1 MAFRNQKPVLLCRTY
16 CANVYG
22 DYNCIRRFCFSLK
35 SRWRYW
41 VFLSRLTT
49 NVNRQ
54 NCVRSGIRTHA
65 HIRGPENSL
74 MRHEKGI
81 NLESGALDHSAIL
94 TYDQKR
100 KIIES
105 FILQRK
111 NMSNWFEKS
120 SSVWLSCLLTECLKS
135 RSRESL
141 QLVWICPDLAPVGIT
156 GAVAQVVERSLSMWE
171 VRGSIPRIS
180 NLLCREKSSILHEIT
195 KSPFY
200 VSAICFLLVLLEM
213 IRLDFTCLHIDMI
226 ILWRFWTCWVISNKS
241 IN

>member
-1 MAFRNQKPVLLCRTY
+1 MN
-16 CANVYG
+16 G
-22 DYNCIRRFCFSLK
+22 
-35 SRWRYW
+35 
-41 VFLSRLTT
+41 
-49 NVNRQ
+49 Q

-135 RSRESL
+135 RSRESR

-171 VRGSIPRIS
+171 VRGSIPRSS
-180 NLLCREKSSILHEIT
+180 NEFLSELCPIVAAAWTKWDTPSHLRKDIFLLATHYSNSQKRPKRLVRSGIRTHAHRSGLRPERSALDRSAILTRRREKTLPRS
-195 KSPFY
+195 
-200 VSAICFLLVLLEM
+200 
-213 IRLDFTCLHIDMI
+213 FTL
-226 ILWRFWTCWVISNKS
+226 
-241 IN
+241 